1 MTTRSVRRCGVAALA
16 LFPGILL
23 LTGDWAVT
31 TVENLPDYAVA
42 GRPLTLAFTVREYG
56 QRLYP
61 GLRPRIEARNA
72 ELSTGATAAAST
84 FRGRYVASI
93 LLPRPGDW
101 TITIHA
107 DVQNKMTLPPIRAV
121 DPGRH
126 APAAPSDFDRGR
138 RLFVAKGCAT
148 CHVEMRAGPELTSK
162 RYATDYL
169 RKAIATPELIFPRRP
184 GRLQM
189 PNLNLKPHEID
200 ALVAYLSV
208 HSGVATK

>member
-1 MTTRSVRRCGVAALA
+1 MTTRSVRGCAVAALA

-31 TVENLPDYAVA
+31 TVENPPDYAVV
-42 GRPLTLAFTVREYG
+42 GRPVTLVFTVREYG
-56 QRLYP
+56 HRLYP
-61 GLRPRIEARNA
+61 GLRPRVEARSD
-72 ELSTGATAAAST
+72 ELSTGASAAAT
-84 FRGRYVASI
+84 TVRGQYVARI

-126 APAAPSDFDRGR
+126 APAALSDIDRGR

-148 CHVEMRAGPELTSK
+148 CHVAMRAGPELTSK

-169 RKAIATPELIFPRRP
+169 RKAIATPELVFPIRP
-184 GRLQM
+184 GRFRM
-189 PNLNLKPHEID
+189 PNLDLKPREVD

-208 HSGVATK
+208 NSGVAAK

>member
-1 MTTRSVRRCGVAALA
+1 VAALV

-31 TVENLPDYAVA
+31 TVENMPDYAVA
-42 GRPLTLAFTVREYG
+42 GRPLTLVFTVREYG
-56 QRLYP
+56 HRLYP
-61 GLRPRIEARNA
+61 GLRPRIEASVD

-84 FRGRYVASI
+84 VRGQYVASI
-93 LLPRPGDW
+93 VLPRPANW

-107 DVQNKMTLPPIRAV
+107 DGQNKMTLPPIRV
-121 DPGRH
+121 VEPGH
-126 APAAPSDFDRGR
+126 APAALSNFDRGR

-148 CHVEMRAGPELTSK
+148 CHAVMRAGPELTSK

-169 RKAIATPELIFPRRP
+169 RKAIATPELIFPIRP
-184 GRLQM
+184 GRFRM

-200 ALVAYLSV
+200 ALVAYLSAN
-208 HSGVATK
+208 SGAATK